1 MLRTGLERK
10 HRSRPLRA
18 RLGAPRPECAGA
30 RRSFGLRSEANT
42 LMQRRVLDRR

>member
-1 MLRTGLERK
+1 MLRTGVERE

-30 RRSFGLRSEANT
+30 RRSFGLQSDANT
-42 LMQRRVLDRR
+42 LVQRRVVNRR